1 MQQKPHDF
9 KMNLQKLLST
19 LPENYQKY
27 FFNADQT
34 FKTNLKEVLYLYLC
48 YSAQVSHDVVENIIT

>member
-1 MQQKPHDF
+1 MQQKPYDF

-19 LPENYQKY
+19 LPENYKKY

-34 FKTNLKEVLYLYLC
+34 LKTNLKEVL
-48 YSAQVSHDVVENIIT
+48 